1 MRGWDTFKK
10 YGITVSAVVLA
21 VITTIGVIVSS
32 LTGGLK
38 SVVKG
43 VEHGFKTLGSKIGGI
58 LQGLV
63 DSVLGFVF
71 KPARSVIGFLSEN
84 AFILIMDV
92 AISMFEQIKK
102 KNWIVKAETMSA
114 TDINLILIVS
124 RLDSPTLQVCGG
136 DFTCLAV
143 KVDPS
148 RTGKDQ
154 GLGGFR
160 VESSLCQSLM
170 DLHSFARLPLI

>member
-1 MRGWDTFKK
+1 MLERAREKVAGKTQQLDGLMNEREELEARSSLRERVIHFQN
-10 YGITVSAVVLA
+10 YGLTVSAVVLA

-71 KPARSVIGFLSEN
+71 EPARSVIGFLSEN

-102 KNWIVKAETMSA
+102 KN
-114 TDINLILIVS
+114 
-124 RLDSPTLQVCGG
+124 
-136 DFTCLAV
+136 
-143 KVDPS
+143 
-148 RTGKDQ
+148 
-154 GLGGFR
+154 
-160 VESSLCQSLM
+160 
-170 DLHSFARLPLI
+170 

>member
-1 MRGWDTFKK
+1 M
-10 YGITVSAVVLA
+10 
-21 VITTIGVIVSS
+21 SS

-71 KPARSVIGFLSEN
+71 EPARSVIGFLSEN

-92 AISMFEQIKK
+92 VISMFEQIKK
-102 KNWIVKAETMSA
+102 KN
-114 TDINLILIVS
+114 
-124 RLDSPTLQVCGG
+124 
-136 DFTCLAV
+136 
-143 KVDPS
+143 
-148 RTGKDQ
+148 
-154 GLGGFR
+154 
-160 VESSLCQSLM
+160 
-170 DLHSFARLPLI
+170 